1 MSGTDQREVPKWIA
15 ENRGT
20 RKDIERGADY
30 FRVGPADIVDDLDGQ
45 AIHIHGPN
53 RETWAKHIVH
63 CVNTYPQ
70 LQSDLAAKDKLIG
83 ELVEVLEYISGHI
96 TFEINP
102 SSYDHQQ
109 VCEMNN
115 IMMQI
120 GSWSDAA
127 LTAAKKEGER

>member
-1 MSGTDQREVPKWIA
+1 MSGTDQREVLKPCPFCGGEAKIDDHSTPTEDCFRIDHFCQEPSPWNFIA
-15 ENRGT
+15 VEQDSESEVVNAWNNR
-20 RKDIERGADY
+20 
-30 FRVGPADIVDDLDGQ
+30 P
-45 AIHIHGPN
+45 
-53 RETWAKHIVH
+53 
-63 CVNTYPQ
+63 
-70 LQSDLAAKDKLIG
+70 DLAAKDKLIG